1 MDGMKAFVKAIMSGM
16 IQKGVDGKDKPLKDT
31 LSKKE
36 MNQIVDDFINKV
48 FWETVLEEKPDKKM
62 QSENILPRTDS
73 KAKEKK
79 KADTRSTL
87 DKPNK
92 ELNVIFEKMR
102 RLSREYEIYSYDN
115 TYRSL
120 YGNGYYGNSHEKNYL
135 KRRASVFVKQGKL
148 LADIEESYEWKA
160 DYRSAKPFY
169 GEMNNRQL
177 RTYIAWRTG
186 IRRGVYQ
193 NADNSYFMLYL
204 SEIVNNIGIKD
215 RYEGLQKLFFLWNSM
230 RAQGF
235 TANDSLFID
244 YIKAYYVCNNFRES
258 FKEAVAPYREPGQLE
273 EYFIDKTGTEWKFLA
288 YDGLSSY
295 KISKSKFY
303 TKEREEGIA
312 LCFEELL
319 GELDNYLKAAGKD
332 VHSIIYR
339 ELKDRS
345 WIPFSVSFYEEFPP
359 KYEKFVYLQND
370 EYYFYNGM
378 EWKYRREEVNNPF
391 AKLFLG
397 YIMKSM
403 EKQLRELTDYKYK
416 LTTDKH
422 RFIHDIGH
430 EKLTMTLYKLLSG
443 KKLDEIIENS
453 VSSFLSKEHP
463 AFMTGM
469 EQVPPKEVV
478 LSIDTNQLNRIRDE
492 SLEIQDKLSAGNCE
506 EADSG
511 NSQVPLPF
519 ASINENEKS
528 TEGVF
533 PGSQPKL
540 SYTVEGKKVSYTV
553 EEKKVSAKEV
563 QKPLSTEEQESGVS
577 DQWAELA
584 GLLKPVHFEVLNLL
598 LQTPGNA
605 AARELTELSKKE
617 NKLVEVLYEE
627 INEAALEI
635 IGDNL
640 LDTADLY
647 PDIYEDYRSAVRNML
662 KELKNDK

>member
-48 FWETVLEEKPDKKM
+48 FWETILEEKPDKKV

-79 KADTRSTL
+79 KADTSSNPG
-87 DKPNK
+87 KPNK
-92 ELNVIFEKMR
+92 ELNAIFEKMR
-102 RLSREYEIYSYDN
+102 RLSREYDVYSYDS
-115 TYRSL
+115 TYRSI

-135 KRRASVFVKQGKL
+135 KQRASLFVKQGKL
-148 LADIEESYEWKA
+148 LADIEEAYEWKA

-169 GEMNNRQL
+169 GDMDNRQL

-186 IRRGVYQ
+186 IRRGVYEH
-193 NADNSYFMLYL
+193 ADISYIMLYL

-235 TANDSLFID
+235 TTNDSLFIT

-273 EYFIDKTGTEWKFLA
+273 EYFIDKTGSEWKFLA
-288 YDGLSSY
+288 YDGISSY

-303 TKEREEGIA
+303 TKERGEGIA
-312 LCFEELL
+312 LCFEVLL
-319 GELDNYLKAAGKD
+319 GELENYLKAAGKD

-339 ELKDRS
+339 KLKDRS
-345 WIPFSVSFYEEFPP
+345 WIPFSLSFYEEFPP

-378 EWKYRREEVNNPF
+378 EWKYRKEEVNNPF

-403 EKQLRELTDYKYK
+403 EMQLRELTDYKYK

-422 RFIHDIGH
+422 RFIHDISH
-430 EKLTMTLYKLLSG
+430 EKLTKTLYKLLSG
-443 KKLDEIIENS
+443 KKLDEIIKNS
-453 VSSFLSKEHP
+453 VSLFLSKEPP
-463 AFMTGM
+463 AFMTGR

-478 LSIDTNQLNRIRDE
+478 LSIDTNQLNRIREE
-492 SLEIQDKLSAGNCE
+492 SLEIQDKLSVGNCE
-506 EADSG
+506 EAG
-511 NSQVPLPF
+511 RGTPQEPLPF
-519 ASINENEKS
+519 ASISEQEKS
-528 TEGVF
+528 TGKVLSERK
-533 PGSQPKL
+533 PEL
-540 SYTVEGKKVSYTV
+540 SYSA
-553 EEKKVSAKEV
+553 EEKMVSAKEV
-563 QKPLSTEEQESGVS
+563 RPLPPSGEQEPGVA

-584 GLLKPVHFEVLNLL
+584 GLLKPVHFEILNLL
-598 LQTPGNA
+598 LQTSGNA

-617 NKLVEVLYEE
+617 NKLTEVLYEE
-627 INEAALEI
+627 INEAALEV

-640 LDTADLY
+640 LDMADLY
-647 PDIYEDYRSAVRNML
+647 PDFYEDYRSAVRNML
-662 KELKNDK
+662 KELVDDK

>member
-31 LSKKE
+31 LAKKE

-62 QSENILPRTDS
+62 QSENILPRTAS

-79 KADTRSTL
+79 KAYTSSKP

-102 RLSREYEIYSYDN
+102 RLSREYEVYYYDN

-120 YGNGYYGNSHEKNYL
+120 YGNGYYGKSYEKNYL
-135 KRRASVFVKQGKL
+135 KQRASLFVKQGKL
-148 LADIEESYEWKA
+148 LADLEEAYEWKA
-160 DYRSAKPFY
+160 DYRSTKPFY
-169 GEMNNRQL
+169 GEMDNRQL
-177 RTYIAWRTG
+177 RTYITWRTG

-193 NADNSYFMLYL
+193 NADNSYFILYL

-235 TANDSLFID
+235 TANDSLFIA

-258 FKEAVAPYREPGQLE
+258 FKEAVAPYREPGQFE
-273 EYFIDKTGTEWKFLA
+273 EYFIDKTGTGWKFLA
-288 YDGLSSY
+288 YDGISSY
-295 KISKSKFY
+295 KISKSKYY

-319 GELDNYLKAAGKD
+319 GELDNYFKAAGKD
-332 VHSIIYR
+332 VHSIIYQK
-339 ELKDRS
+339 LKDRS

-370 EYYFYNGM
+370 EYYFYNRM
-378 EWKYRREEVNNPF
+378 EWKYRKEEVNNPF

-422 RFIHDIGH
+422 RFIHDISH
-430 EKLTMTLYKLLSG
+430 EKITKTLYKLLSSE
-443 KKLDEIIENS
+443 KLDEIIKNS
-453 VSSFLSKEHP
+453 VLLFLSKEPP
-463 AFMTGM
+463 AFMTGR
-469 EQVPPKEVV
+469 EQVSPKEVV
-478 LSIDTNQLNRIRDE
+478 LSIDTNQLNRIREE
-492 SLEIQDKLSAGNCE
+492 SLEIQDKLSVGNCE
-506 EADSG
+506 EAGRG
-511 NSQVPLPF
+511 NPQVSLPV
-519 ASINENEKS
+519 ALISEQEKS
-528 TEGVF
+528 TEKVLSERK
-533 PGSQPKL
+533 PEL
-540 SYTVEGKKVSYTV
+540 SYSV
-553 EEKKVSAKEV
+553 EEKMVSAKEGR
-563 QKPLSTEEQESGVS
+563 PLPASEEQEPGIA

-584 GLLKPVHFEVLNLL
+584 GLLKPVHFEILNLL
-598 LQTPGNA
+598 LQTSGNA

-627 INEAALEI
+627 INEAALEV

-640 LDTADLY
+640 LDMADLY
-647 PDIYEDYRSAVRNML
+647 PDIYEDYQSAVRNML
-662 KELKNDK
+662 KELEDDK